1 MISKEMKP
9 KRGHLFIISAP
20 SGAGKTTLA
29 KAVLQQF
36 TDMLY
41 SISYTTRNPRAEERD
56 GVDYHFI
63 SKQDFKKGIKKGRWA
78 EWAEVYGNY
87 YGTSAEFIEKSLSSG
102 CDILLDIDVQGTL
115 QILKHYPDSVTIFIL
130 PPSVNALRKR
140 LEMRGSDSQAVIEK
154 RLVNARKEMAQKK
167 CTVILL
173 LMINFPRQ
181 LKKLVLF
188 LKNTIN
194 EQVRGSAPIGL
205 RPVGL
210 RPGGND
216 GILE

>member
-41 SISYTTRNPRAEERD
+41 SISYTTRKPRAEERD
-56 GVDYHFI
+56 GVDYHFV
-63 SKQDFKKGIKKGRWA
+63 SKEDFKKGLKKGRWA

-102 CDILLDIDVQGTL
+102 CDILLDIDVQGTI

-130 PPSVNALRKR
+130 PPSMNALRKR
-140 LEMRGSDSQAVIEK
+140 LEMRGSDSKAVIE
-154 RLVNARKEMAQKK
+154 RRFVNARKEMAQKK
-167 CTVILL
+167 LYRHIIVNDKLSAAIEE
-173 LMINFPRQ
+173 IGAIFKKYRQ
-181 LKKLVLF
+181 
-188 LKNTIN
+188 
-194 EQVRGSAPIGL
+194 
-205 RPVGL
+205 
-210 RPGGND
+210 
-216 GILE
+216 

>member
-9 KRGHLFIISAP
+9 NRGHLFIISAP
-20 SGAGKTTLA
+20 SGAGKTTLV

-36 TDMLY
+36 RDVLY
-41 SISYTTRNPRAEERD
+41 SISYTTRKPRADEQD
-56 GVDYHFI
+56 GIDYHFI
-63 SKQDFKKGIKKGRWA
+63 SKQDFKKGINKGRWA

-130 PPSVNALRKR
+130 PPSMNALRKR

-154 RLVNARKEMAQKK
+154 RLFNAKKEMAQKK
-167 CTVILL
+167 MYRHIIVNDILSEAIKEL
-173 LMINFPRQ
+173 SAIFKKYRQ
-181 LKKLVLF
+181 
-188 LKNTIN
+188 
-194 EQVRGSAPIGL
+194 
-205 RPVGL
+205 
-210 RPGGND
+210 
-216 GILE
+216 

>member
-1 MISKEMKP
+1 MISRKMKP
-9 KRGHLFIISAP
+9 KCGHLFIISAP

-29 KAVLQQF
+29 KAVLKQF

-41 SISYTTRNPRAEERD
+41 SISYTTRKPRAEERD
-56 GVDYHFI
+56 GVDYHFV
-63 SKQDFKKGIKKGRWA
+63 SKQGFKKGIKKGRWA

-140 LEMRGSDSQAVIEK
+140 LEMRGSDSKAVIEK

-167 CTVILL
+167 LYRHIIVNDKLSVAIEELSAIFKKC
-173 LMINFPRQ
+173 RQ
-181 LKKLVLF
+181 
-188 LKNTIN
+188 
-194 EQVRGSAPIGL
+194 
-205 RPVGL
+205 
-210 RPGGND
+210 
-216 GILE
+216 